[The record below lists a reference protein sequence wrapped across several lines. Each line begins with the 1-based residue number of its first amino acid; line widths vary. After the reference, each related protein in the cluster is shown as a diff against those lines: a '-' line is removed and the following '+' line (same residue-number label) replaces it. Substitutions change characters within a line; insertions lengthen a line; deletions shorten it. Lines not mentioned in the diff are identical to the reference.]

1 MHQPHIICLQETW
14 LNKSIE
20 EVVIPGYSLISR
32 LDRMDDRSGGGIC
45 MYAKSCFQ
53 NIVHDSHSVVAER
66 SWHYLHTD
74 LGPVSIANFYRSPGA
89 DDITIHS
96 LVEELKVH
104 AEKSVAILLVGDFN
118 IHHRKWLKFS
128 NANSNIG
135 AVFQSI
141 AQEFALLQHVH
152 EPTRGKYLLDLVL
165 SDLPAKV
172 SVLPMIADH
181 NAILATFDL
190 HIPSSP
196 AISRYGW
203 CYKKA
208 DWGSLR
214 YELEHAD
221 WSFIFTTPLDNAV
234 CKLEQKI
241 LDSCLRHIPRRQFMD
256 RKQEH
261 PWLNDACRQAI
272 RNKHIHAH
280 DSDYSMYCSR

>member
-1 MHQPHIICLQETW
+1 M
-14 LNKSIE
+14 
-20 EVVIPGYSLISR
+20 
-32 LDRMDDRSGGGIC
+32 
-45 MYAKSCFQ
+45 
-53 NIVHDSHSVVAER
+53 
-66 SWHYLHTD
+66 
-74 LGPVSIANFYRSPGA
+74 
-89 DDITIHS
+89 
-96 LVEELKVH
+96 
-104 AEKSVAILLVGDFN
+104 
-118 IHHRKWLKFS
+118 
-128 NANSNIG
+128 
-135 AVFQSI
+135 QSI

-165 SDLPAKV
+165 SDLSAKV

-181 NAILATFDL
+181 NAVLATFDL
-190 HIPSSP
+190 NIPASP

-272 RNKHIHAH
+272 RNKHMHENE
-280 DSDYSMYCSR
+280 SDYSMHCNRCSEVLLSEYHKYIAKIRKEMQALPRGSKKWWKMNSILLHRKSKSCSIPALRDESGTWILDAQSKANLFADVWSSNFLCPYQLMIVGSYLHLQILICIMSISAPGMP

>member
-1 MHQPHIICLQETW
+1 
-14 LNKSIE
+14 
-20 EVVIPGYSLISR
+20 
-32 LDRMDDRSGGGIC
+32 
-45 MYAKSCFQ
+45 
-53 NIVHDSHSVVAER
+53 
-66 SWHYLHTD
+66 
-74 LGPVSIANFYRSPGA
+74 
-89 DDITIHS
+89 
-96 LVEELKVH
+96 
-104 AEKSVAILLVGDFN
+104 
-118 IHHRKWLKFS
+118 
-128 NANSNIG
+128 
-135 AVFQSI
+135 
-141 AQEFALLQHVH
+141 
-152 EPTRGKYLLDLVL
+152 
-165 SDLPAKV
+165 
-172 SVLPMIADH
+172 MIADH

-221 WSFIFTTPLDNAV
+221 WSFVFTTPLDNAV

-272 RNKHIHAH
+272 RNKHIHEH
-280 DSDYSMYCSR
+280 DSDYSMYCNRCSEVLLSEYHKYIAKIRTEMQALPRGSKKWWKMNSILLHRKSKSCSIPALRDESGTWILDAQSKANLFADVWSSKFSLPASVDDSWVISASTNSYLQHVNIRSRHALKILKTLDVSKATGPDGIPARVLRNVASEIAWVVKVIARSLSRRSLARKMASSPFSTNLQKICCSSGH